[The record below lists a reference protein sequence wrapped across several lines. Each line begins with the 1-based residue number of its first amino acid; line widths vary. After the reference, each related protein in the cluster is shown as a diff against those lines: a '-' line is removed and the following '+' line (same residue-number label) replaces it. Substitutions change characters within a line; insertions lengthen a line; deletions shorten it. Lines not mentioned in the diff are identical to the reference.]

1 MLFRNI
7 TLVDENFQI
16 RKNQFVGVKNDRI
29 AYIGACAPTEDYG
42 QVFEGANKL
51 LIPSFYNMHS
61 HLPMYFLR
69 GFGENLPLMDWL
81 NTRIFPF
88 EAQLTEDDMYFGALM
103 GAAESLRFGIGAT
116 NEMYLRHRP
125 LGKALFESGLKANFS
140 ACCTCFDGSDYRDLP
155 NFRETL
161 LAIEEFDGA
170 DSGRLQVDFSLHAE
184 YTSTERVV
192 RGFAEAVQ
200 KVEKRVHLHLS
211 ETAGEVA
218 DCRARH
224 EGRSPV
230 QYFADCGVFAAP
242 TVAAHGVH
250 LSGEDRAI
258 LKESGVTVASCPK
271 SNAKL
276 GSGVCPVGDL
286 LKTGV
291 NVAIGTDSVASNN
304 NLNLL
309 EELRFFNL
317 LQKAVTADPT
327 VLTPEETLFAATR
340 AGALAQGRAD
350 SGLVKEGFKADLTV
364 FDLSGV
370 TMKPDHDL
378 LANLI
383 YAANGTD
390 VVLTMVDGRVLYQN
404 GVYTTL
410 DIEKIQFECEKIC
423 HRIVA
428 KL

>member
-7 TLVDENFQI
+7 TLVDENFCVQ
-16 RKNQFVGVKNDRI
+16 KNRYVGVKNDRI
-29 AYIGACAPTEDYG
+29 DYISDRAPEEDYG
-42 QVFEGANKL
+42 AVFDGTDKL

-69 GFGENLPLMDWL
+69 GYGENLPLMDWL

-88 EAQLTEDDMYFGALM
+88 EAQFEDEDLYYGALM
-103 GAAESLRFGIGAT
+103 GAAESLRFGVGAV
-116 NEMYLRHRP
+116 NEMYLRYRP
-125 LGKALFESGLKANFS
+125 LGQALLESGLKANFS
-140 ACCTCFDGSDYRDLP
+140 ACCTCFDERDYQDLP
-155 NFRETL
+155 ICRQTL
-161 LAIEEFDGA
+161 SAIEEFDGA
-170 DSGRLQVDFSLHAE
+170 ADGRLQVDFSLHAE
-184 YTSTERVV
+184 YTSTERVAK
-192 RGFAEAVQ
+192 GLAAAAQ
-200 KVEKRVHLHLS
+200 KAGKRMHLHLS
-211 ETAGEVA
+211 ETAAEVEA
-218 DCRARH
+218 CRARH

-230 QYFADCGVFAAP
+230 QYLSDCGIFEVP

-250 LSGEDRAI
+250 LNCEDMEI
-258 LKESGVTVASCPK
+258 LREKGVSVASCPK

-276 GSGVCPVGDL
+276 GSGICKVTDL
-286 LKTGV
+286 MKAGV
-291 NVAIGTDSVASNN
+291 NVTIGTDSVASNN
-304 NLNLL
+304 NLNML

-317 LQKAVTADPT
+317 LQKAAALDPT

-340 AGALAQGRAD
+340 AGALAQGRTD
-350 SGLVKEGFKADLTV
+350 SGLVKESFKADLAV
-364 FDLSGV
+364 FDCSGM
-370 TMKPDHDL
+370 TMKPEHDL

-410 DIEKIQFECEKIC
+410 DVERIQFECEKIC
-423 HRIVA
+423 RRIVA